1 MQLRVAGIVK
11 ESIVD
16 GPGIRYV
23 VFAQGCPHLCRGCHN
38 PQTWDSTGGEIKDT
52 ADLLKEI
59 KKGKGL
65 KGVTFSGGEP
75 FEQAEAFV
83 ILGKEVKKLGLNVI
97 TYTGYIFEEIIE
109 LGKSNPWYQELLT
122 LTDIL
127 IDGPFMEEFKAL
139 DLPFRGST
147 NQRII
152 DVHASLLTLD
162 LKIIS

>member
-1 MQLRVAGIVK
+1 MELRVAGIVK

-23 VFAQGCPHLCRGCHN
+23 VFAQGCPHQCRGCHN

-52 ADLLKEI
+52 AEILKEI
-59 KKGKGL
+59 KKGQGL

-75 FEQAEAFV
+75 FEQAEALV
-83 ILGKEVKKLGLNVI
+83 ILGKEVKKLGLNII
-97 TYTGYIFEEIIE
+97 TYTGYAFEELIE
-109 LGKSNPWYQELLT
+109 LGKSNPWYQELLN

-127 IDGPFMEEFKAL
+127 IDGPFMLELKAL

-152 DVHASLLTLD
+152 DVQASLSTKE
-162 LKIIS
+162 LKYVG